1 MVDGFAVQPPNR
13 APSPFASLWGTK
25 AKIERISTLAGL
37 AVVALLLLVNAFFV
51 AGEFSLVTVERGRV
65 SRLASEGNRV
75 AQRILAGL
83 GRLSFHLSG
92 AQLGITVSS
101 LVLGL
106 VAERALGP
114 LFRPLLTAA
123 GAPPGTVTTVAI
135 GLALATGSALQL
147 VLGELVPKNVA
158 ISHPYATASRV
169 GAPMVVANNLVSPVI
184 RILNTTANRTV
195 RLLGIEPREELAG
208 IRSLEE
214 LELIIRA
221 SGKEGLLSDEE
232 IRLLTRSIAFT
243 ESLTADVMVPRVQ
256 IVGLPSTA
264 TVHDLQRAAV
274 DSGYSRFPIYQDD
287 LDQIIGVAHVKDSL
301 RVPPEKR
308 ATEPVVDH
316 MRPALVIP
324 ESQPVDSVLFQ
335 LRTKGSGLAV
345 VADEYGGTAGIVTSE
360 DLLEDIVGE
369 IRDEYD
375 LEDESTE
382 PSGELSGLLHRHEV
396 EAEIGFAWPE
406 GRYETLGGLLTAHLE
421 RLPRTGDRVDIEGW
435 VFQIASVDGFRVDR
449 VRLLKR
455 GEPE

>member
-1 MVDGFAVQPPNR
+1 M
-13 APSPFASLWGTK
+13 
-25 AKIERISTLAGL
+25 
-37 AVVALLLLVNAFFV
+37 
-51 AGEFSLVTVERGRV
+51 GEFSLVTVERGRV

-106 VAERALGP
+106 VAERTLGS
-114 LFRPLLTAA
+114 LFRPLLTAV
-123 GAPPGTVTTVAI
+123 GAPPGTVGTVAI

-158 ISHPYATASRV
+158 ISHPYGTASRV
-169 GAPMVVANNLVSPVI
+169 GVPMVVLNNLASPII
-184 RILNTTANRTV
+184 RVLNSTANRTV

-208 IRSLEE
+208 IRSIEE

-232 IRLLTRSIAFT
+232 LGLLTRAIAFT

-264 TVHDLQRAAV
+264 TVHDLQQAALA
-274 DSGYSRFPIYQDD
+274 SGYSRFPIYQDD
-287 LDQIIGVAHVKDSL
+287 LDQILGVAHVKDSL
-301 RVPPEKR
+301 RVPPGRR
-308 ATEPVVDH
+308 ASEPVVDH

-324 ESQPVDSVLFQ
+324 ESQPVGSVLFQ
-335 LRTKGSGLAV
+335 LRTTGSGLAV

-369 IRDEYD
+369 IRDEHD
-375 LEDESTE
+375 MEESAPD
-382 PSGELSGLLHRHEV
+382 PSDELSGLLHRHEV
-396 EAEIGFAWPE
+396 EAEIGFSWPE
-406 GRYETLGGLLTAHLE
+406 GRYETLGGLLTAYLE
-421 RLPRTGDRVDIEGW
+421 RLPRTGDRVEIEGW
-435 VFQIASVDGFRVDR
+435 LFQITAVDRFRVDR
-449 VRLLKR
+449 VKLLRR
-455 GEPE
+455 GERG